1 MREWTDDGRT
11 ATDQTEPRQ
20 RDGLTHRSPP
30 SASCSLS
37 LRTDNSIP
45 PLHSF
50 AMMRLSVPS
59 AAAAATRS
67 ALVQPTAAAA
77 AASSARRGMATG
89 KDISFGV
96 SASRTATG
104 GGE

>member
-1 MREWTDDGRT
+1 
-11 ATDQTEPRQ
+11 
-20 RDGLTHRSPP
+20 
-30 SASCSLS
+30 
-37 LRTDNSIP
+37 
-45 PLHSF
+45 
-50 AMMRLSVPS
+50 MMRLSVPS

-96 SASRTATG
+96 SATRTATG
-104 GGE
+104 GGEQTSGAAGMRMCTRLCNRLGPMRWRARQR